1 LSETDSGVPAK
12 VAYVI
17 GLGGNLGDRL
27 GHLRTAVKR
36 LRELGEVLG
45 LSRVYET
52 DPIGPAQPDYL
63 NAAVLLRCALAPEQ
77 LLRKLHVIEAEQGR
91 ERFERWGPRTIDL
104 DILWA
109 KDLVHDTN
117 VLTVPH
123 ALLAERDFAK
133 APLLDLVP
141 DAKDPTTGTAYALA
155 GPLRVFDGTL
165 A

>member
-1 LSETDSGVPAK
+1 MSESDSGVSAD

-36 LRELGEVLG
+36 LRELGEVVG

-63 NAAVLLRCALAPEQ
+63 NAAVLLRCKHQPEQ

-109 KDLVHDTN
+109 KGLAHDTN

-141 DAKDPTTGTAYALA
+141 DAADPTTGAAYQLSST
-155 GPLRVFDGTL
+155 LRVFDGTL

>member
-1 LSETDSGVPAK
+1 MSESAP

-36 LRELGEVLG
+36 LRELGEVTG

-63 NAAVLLRCALAPEQ
+63 NAAVLLRCALEPEL

-91 ERFERWGPRTIDL
+91 ERLERWGPRTIDL

-109 KDLVHDTN
+109 QDLVHDTN

-123 ALLAERDFAK
+123 ALLDERDFAK
-133 APLLDLVP
+133 APLLDVVP
-141 DAKDPTTGTAYALA
+141 DARDPKTGAAYQLGAM
-155 GPLRVFDGTL
+155 PRVFDGAL